1 MTKLEL
7 ENIISQINNLKNSP
21 NSVIINN
28 LDLLSSE
35 FETTKNNIIQLT
47 YHLDKIEELLFI
59 DCKYRNTRK
68 THIDSAHWFADEAV
82 LKAGER
88 EDFSMN

>member
-47 YHLDKIEELLFI
+47 YHLDKIEEL
-59 DCKYRNTRK
+59 YNK
-68 THIDSAHWFADEAV
+68 T
-82 LKAGER
+82 LKEYQSRG
-88 EDFSMN
+88 